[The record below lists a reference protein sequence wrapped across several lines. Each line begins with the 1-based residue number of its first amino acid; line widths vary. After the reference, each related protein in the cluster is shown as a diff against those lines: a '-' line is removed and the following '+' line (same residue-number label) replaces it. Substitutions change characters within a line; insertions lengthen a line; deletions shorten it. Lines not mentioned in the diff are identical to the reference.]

1 MNESIKKGAG
11 RLIMFCW
18 FAYAVSYIGRLNY
31 SACMS
36 DIMADMNIMKDFAGT
51 ISTGYLA
58 SYGCGQLINGLL
70 GDRINPRYM
79 IFTGLLG
86 AGCANIL
93 MGTARNQWMLLVFWC
108 LNGICNSML
117 WSPVIR
123 AFAEWLPKAK
133 QPSAGAHIQSTI
145 PAGKIASYLISSLCL
160 HFLSWRITFAVIG
173 CILIGYGF
181 VWFFGTGRMQNY
193 IAEVTAFKRTEETA
207 EAAAPAEEKKN
218 RSVSL
223 IKCVVATGLLLA
235 VVNIFANGMIKDGV
249 TQWVPTYIKDMFS
262 VGSDT
267 ASAVTMILP
276 VVELGGAYLSQ
287 MIFRK
292 LKNEMSTCTVMWIIC
307 TIAIGALIL
316 FGKSNMI
323 SAVALV
329 AVATSSMLG
338 VNSMLLTFIPL
349 NFAGVGRSASVTG
362 FLNACSYIASAASS
376 IVFGFIAQNRG
387 WNATMYSW
395 LVISA
400 AGLVSAA
407 VGIGVWTRGKK
418 KINTL

>member
-1 MNESIKKGAG
+1 MNETVKKGAG
-11 RLIMFCW
+11 KLVLLCW

-36 DIMADMNIMKDFAGT
+36 DIMSEMQIAKDFAGT

-58 SYGCGQLINGLL
+58 AYGCGQLVNGIL
-70 GDRINPRYM
+70 GDKINPRYM
-79 IFTGLLG
+79 IFVGLIG
-86 AGCANIL
+86 AGSANIL
-93 MGTARNQWMLLVFWC
+93 MGISQNKWMLLVFWC
-108 LNGICNSML
+108 LNGIFNSML

-123 AFAEWLPKAK
+123 AFAEWLPKEK
-133 QPSAGAHIQSTI
+133 QPAAGANIQSTI

-173 CILIGYGF
+173 CILISYAF
-181 VWFFGTGRMQNY
+181 VWYFGIGKMKNY
-193 IAEVTAFKRTEETA
+193 IADVVIFKQTEDNIVQNNE
-207 EAAAPAEEKKN
+207 PKKN
-218 RSVSL
+218 KSVSL
-223 IKCVVATGLLLA
+223 VKCIIATGLIFA
-235 VVNIFANGMIKDGV
+235 VINIFANGMIKDGV

-287 MIFRK
+287 IIFKK
-292 LKNEMSTCTVMWIIC
+292 LKNEMSTCAVMWTIC
-307 TIAIGALIL
+307 TIAIGCLIL
-316 FGKSNMI
+316 FGKANMI

-329 AVATSSMLG
+329 AISTSSMLG

-349 NFAGVGRSASVTG
+349 NYANVGRSASVTG

-376 IVFGFIAQNRG
+376 IVFGFIAEKSG

-395 LVISA
+395 LIISA
-400 AGLVSAA
+400 VGLISATFA
-407 VGIGVWTRGKK
+407 ISVWSRGKK
-418 KINTL
+418 KISTLAK